1 MLAWQRQDGKEEKK
15 KKQGGQGM
23 GMCQCVYECV
33 CVTESQRRG
42 VHCYVKVGSQLDN
55 G

>member
-1 MLAWQRQDGKEEKK
+1 
-15 KKQGGQGM
+15 M
-23 GMCQCVYECV
+23 GMCQCVYDCVRVCV
-33 CVTESQRRG
+33 CETESQRRG